1 MAGSGSQG
9 LDLYV
14 HDSTRSAEHAEHT
27 EHKDETPRVAQG
39 ERGMTAERQFAVLV
53 LLIVVGGVAAFFHLA
68 SAAPASLRFSQN
80 GAPFYAHSVQHPESG
95 KCLSTRELVQHFLN

>member
-1 MAGSGSQG
+1 MARGG
-9 LDLYV
+9 LEV
-14 HDSTRSAEHAEHT
+14 
-27 EHKDETPRVAQG
+27 
-39 ERGMTAERQFAVLV
+39 TAERQFAVLV
-53 LLIVVGGVAAFFHLA
+53 LLIVLGGAAAFFHLA

>member
-1 MAGSGSQG
+1 MAGAGSQG
-9 LDLYV
+9 LITHV
-14 HDSTRSAEHAEHT
+14 HDSTESAKR
-27 EHKDETPRVAQG
+27 KDARRRVVQG
-39 ERGMTAERQFAVLV
+39 DLGVTAERQFALLV
-53 LLIVVGGVAAFFHLA
+53 LLIVVGGAAAFLHLA

>member
-1 MAGSGSQG
+1 MAGAGSQG
-9 LDLYV
+9 LITHVD
-14 HDSTRSAEHAEHT
+14 DSTKNTKR
-27 EHKDETPRVAQG
+27 KDSRRQV
-39 ERGMTAERQFAVLV
+39 ERGGLGVTAERQFAVLV
-53 LLIVVGGVAAFFHLA
+53 LLIVLGGAAAFFHLA

>member
-1 MAGSGSQG
+1 MAGPGSQG
-9 LDLYV
+9 LITHV
-14 HDSTRSAEHAEHT
+14 HDSTENTNR
-27 EHKDETPRVAQG
+27 KDARPRVLQEVLG
-39 ERGMTAERQFAVLV
+39 VTAGRQFAVLA
-53 LLIVVGGVAAFFHLA
+53 LLIVLGGAAAFFHLA

>member
-27 EHKDETPRVAQG
+27 EHTEHKDETPRVAQG
-39 ERGMTAERQFAVLV
+39 ER
-53 LLIVVGGVAAFFHLA
+53 
-68 SAAPASLRFSQN
+68 
-80 GAPFYAHSVQHPESG
+80 
-95 KCLSTRELVQHFLN
+95 

>member
-1 MAGSGSQG
+1 MAGAGSQG
-9 LDLYV
+9 LITHV
-14 HDSTRSAEHAEHT
+14 HDSTESAKR
-27 EHKDETPRVAQG
+27 KDARPRVAQEG
-39 ERGMTAERQFAVLV
+39 LGVNAERQFAVLV
-53 LLIVVGGVAAFFHLA
+53 LLIVLGGAAAFFHLA

>member
-1 MAGSGSQG
+1 MAGAGSQG
-9 LDLYV
+9 LITHV
-14 HDSTRSAEHAEHT
+14 HDPTESAKR
-27 EHKDETPRVAQG
+27 KDARPRVAQEG
-39 ERGMTAERQFAVLV
+39 LEVTAERQFAVLV
-53 LLIVVGGVAAFFHLA
+53 LLIVLGGAAAFFRLA

>member
-1 MAGSGSQG
+1 M
-9 LDLYV
+9 
-14 HDSTRSAEHAEHT
+14 
-27 EHKDETPRVAQG
+27 AQG
-39 ERGMTAERQFAVLV
+39 GLEVTAARQFAVLV
-53 LLIVVGGVAAFFHLA
+53 LLIVLGGAAAFFHLA

>member
-39 ERGMTAERQFAVLV
+39 ER
-53 LLIVVGGVAAFFHLA
+53 
-68 SAAPASLRFSQN
+68 
-80 GAPFYAHSVQHPESG
+80 
-95 KCLSTRELVQHFLN
+95 

>member
-1 MAGSGSQG
+1 MAGAGSQG
-9 LDLYV
+9 LITHV
-14 HDSTRSAEHAEHT
+14 HDSTESKKR
-27 EHKDETPRVAQG
+27 KDARPRVAQG
-39 ERGMTAERQFAVLV
+39 GFGVTAARQFAVLV
-53 LLIVVGGVAAFFHLA
+53 LLSVLGGAAAFFHLA